1 MKTKSLP
8 FAVLLLI
15 SLFSTS
21 VYAGKYD
28 LDLKRLWK
36 LEDNKWTLVGKDYFE
51 GLIGDIGSTVAPR
64 FLGPAAT
71 LGSLG
76 FQVALD
82 WSMTNIPEN
91 AERWQYVMTDP
102 TSGSGQQ
109 GADSFLQTLTL
120 HVRKG
125 LPFSAEV
132 GGTFTRL
139 LNSDLWG
146 VGVEMKYAALE
157 GFTYLP
163 ELSFRGSISTFLGTR
178 DYALLTAGG
187 DVILSKK
194 IGIAGLFKLAP
205 YLGYSLLYV
214 HGSSNVI
221 PVDIETA
228 GNPVTANITQQVFE
242 SADVFKNYFVAGFQ
256 VVGTIVNGGF
266 EAAITSNLQTYSL
279 RLGVEF

>member
-1 MKTKSLP
+1 M
-8 FAVLLLI
+8 
-15 SLFSTS
+15 LFSGT
-21 VYAGKYD
+21 VYADKYD
-28 LDLKRLWK
+28 LQLKRLWQWEQGK
-36 LEDNKWTLVGKDYFE
+36 TAIINEYFSGLVGD
-51 GLIGDIGSTVAPR
+51 LGSTVAPR
-64 FLGPAAT
+64 FVGPAAT

-76 FQVALD
+76 FNVSLD

-91 AERWQYVMTDP
+91 AKRWQDVMSP
-102 TSGSGQQ
+102 KEGSTPPE

-139 LNSDLWG
+139 LNSPLWG
-146 VGVEMKYAALE
+146 VGVEFKFAALE

-163 ELSFRGSISTFLGTR
+163 ELSFRGSVSTFLGTK
-178 DYALLTAGG
+178 DYALLTASG

-205 YLGYSLLYV
+205 YVGYSMLYT

-221 PVDIETA
+221 PVEIEVA
-228 GNPVTANITQQVFE
+228 GTPADPTIAVQQQVFDT
-242 SADVFKNYFVAGFQ
+242 AHVFKNYFIAGFQ
-256 VVGTIVNGGF
+256 VVATVVNTGF
-266 EAAITSNLQTYSL
+266 EAAITQNLQTYSL
-279 RLGVEF
+279 RIGVEF

>member
-1 MKTKSLP
+1 MNTKSLP
-8 FAVLLLI
+8 VVAFLAAMLL
-15 SLFSTS
+15 SSS
-21 VYAGKYD
+21 VYADKYD

-36 LEDNKWTLVGKDYFE
+36 WEEGKTAIINEYFAGLVGD
-51 GLIGDIGSTVAPR
+51 LGSTVAPR
-64 FLGPAAT
+64 FSGPAAT

-91 AERWQYVMTDP
+91 AKRWQDVMSPYGASTP
-102 TSGSGQQ
+102 SE

-139 LNSDLWG
+139 LNSPLWG
-146 VGVEMKYAALE
+146 VGVEFKFAALE

-163 ELSFRGSISTFLGTR
+163 ELSFRGAVATFLGTR
-178 DYALLTAGG
+178 DYALLTASG

-205 YLGYSLLYV
+205 YVGYSLLYT

-221 PVDIETA
+221 PVEISSV
-228 GNPVTANITQQVFE
+228 GNPPTISIEQQVFD

-256 VVGTIVNGGF
+256 VVATVVNAGF
-266 EAAITSNLQTYSL
+266 EAAITQNLQTYSL